1 MEDLFSSLPS
11 FSLYQVGSLT
21 PKGEGVLSLSTF
33 LEIYGAYVAHLKGG
47 EKPPALSAPVLSV
60 TEDALEVITVDETRQ
75 IYKPKLPIVQM
86 QAHAFRY
93 SPEDQT
99 FRSQLFGVDAV
110 TWGIQL
116 GYPQIYADP
125 KTHAIFETRT
135 LPNGPL
141 FHAIQKWVRRHTLP
155 TPFLVEGRRQNVP
168 IRLGK
173 ACFSWINEH
182 PQLKEQGIEVVR
194 TTDPSPVDYA

>member
-1 MEDLFSSLPS
+1 MEDLFSALPP

-21 PKGEGVLSLSTF
+21 PKGEGILSHATF
-33 LEIYGAYVAHLKGG
+33 LETYGDYVAHLKRG
-47 EKPPALSAPVLSV
+47 EIPSSLPAPVLSV
-60 TEDALEVITVDETRQ
+60 TEEALEIVVVDEARQ

-125 KTHAIFETRT
+125 QTHAIFETRT

-141 FHAIQKWVRRHTLP
+141 FRAIQKWVRRHTLP
-155 TPFLVEGRRQNVP
+155 TPFWVEGKRQNVP

-173 ACFSWINEH
+173 ACFSWINAH
-182 PQLKEQGIEVVR
+182 PQLKQQGIEVVR
-194 TTDPSPVDYA
+194 TTDSSSVD